1 MKLLLS
7 LPVFPARLLQT
18 ASDAETLLLRRA
30 REGDREAIGLLLG
43 RSQGK
48 IFALAFQILRDREA
62 AEDAAQE
69 ILLRAFHKM
78 PQFRGESEFSTWLYR
93 LALNYCLEQ
102 KRGLKRR
109 SELLELNFEA
119 PAPTANHAQRLETR
133 LALETALDGLPDDLR
148 IALVLREWHGKSY
161 DEIAAILRVPS
172 GTVRSRLHQARKRFQ
187 VIWEAQNA
195 D

>member
-1 MKLLLS
+1 MKFLLP
-7 LPVFPARLLQT
+7 LPVFPTRILQS

-30 REGDREAIGLLLG
+30 REGDREAIGLLFG
-43 RSQGK
+43 RSQHK

-109 SELLELNFEA
+109 NALLESNFEA
-119 PAPTANHAQRLETR
+119 PTPTANHAQRLETR
-133 LALETALDGLPDDLR
+133 LALEMALDSLPEELRLTLILREWHGLSYDE
-148 IALVLREWHGKSY
+148 IALVLR
-161 DEIAAILRVPS
+161 VPV

-187 VIWEAQNA
+187 TIWEAHNA